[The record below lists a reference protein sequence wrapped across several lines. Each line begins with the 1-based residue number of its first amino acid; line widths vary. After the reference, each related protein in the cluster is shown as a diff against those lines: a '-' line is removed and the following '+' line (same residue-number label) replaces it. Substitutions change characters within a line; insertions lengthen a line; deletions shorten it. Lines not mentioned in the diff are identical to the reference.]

1 MLQAF
6 RGLEH
11 RGVEVTFSFW
21 GLGVVGIQR
30 VDTHSNPS
38 RIAHARSY
46 TCIYLLPTMNP
57 NTWIVMEF
65 PFSFPLPPLVDLNS
79 PSFPRTNL

>member
-6 RGLEH
+6 RGLEF
-11 RGVEVTFSFW
+11 RGVGVAFSCW

-38 RIAHARSY
+38 RIAHASSY
-46 TCIYLLPTMNP
+46 TCIYLLPTLNP
-57 NTWIVMEF
+57 NTWIEGVSIL
-65 PFSFPLPPLVDLNS
+65 FSTPLPPARGLKILPNS
-79 PSFPRTNL
+79 PY